1 MSNRRRKESD
11 LQSMEE
17 TSTKVIKQI
26 LFEEDSKDSKKKDSK
41 DEKSKNKST
50 RLITSPTTGSGSP
63 SEVRQKILAPPK
75 DKPKMIQ

>member
-17 TSTKVIKQI
+17 TSTKIIKQI

-41 DEKSKNKST
+41 DEKSKK
-50 RLITSPTTGSGSP
+50 
-63 SEVRQKILAPPK
+63 
-75 DKPKMIQ
+75 

>member
-50 RLITSPTTGSGSP
+50 KLITSPSTGSGP
-63 SEVRQKILAPPK
+63 RQKK
-75 DKPKMIQ
+75 NFSSSQRKSRYS